1 MHLQHSCSVLELS
14 SGWFTHQVGF
24 FGQSTNN
31 CWKLIFCAALQP
43 EQAAC
48 CSAQQV
54 RLSLCCALVSSSRC
68 LDRSSKIISSLLL
81 ASPSP
86 NHSLSFPLGV
96 SAVPQSCE
104 PAWRSCLVHR
114 GTQKCLHAH
123 LWQDQSGISNPCS
136 FEMSR
141 YVIHV
146 TVLTKKGLFPADV
159 NPINSH
165 FVLVSLVI
173 RRCLCLC
180 CSLGSVAGLS
190 CKVLVTSESSEGV

>member
-14 SGWFTHQVGF
+14 SGWLTHQVGF

-54 RLSLCCALVSSSRC
+54 RQSLCCALVSTSRC
-68 LDRSSKIISSLLL
+68 LDRSLKMISSLLL
-81 ASPSP
+81 ASPWQGACCSP
-86 NHSLSFPLGV
+86 DRSLSFPLGAC
-96 SAVPQSCE
+96 AVPQSCE
-104 PAWRSCLVHR
+104 LAWRSCLVHR
-114 GTQKCLHAH
+114 GTQKCLHTH
-123 LWQDQSGISNPCS
+123 LWQDQSGISNLCS

-146 TVLTKKGLFPADV
+146 TVLKKNIYFQLMSTPLIPTLFW
-159 NPINSH
+159 
-165 FVLVSLVI
+165 
-173 RRCLCLC
+173 CLL
-180 CSLGSVAGLS
+180 
-190 CKVLVTSESSEGV
+190 